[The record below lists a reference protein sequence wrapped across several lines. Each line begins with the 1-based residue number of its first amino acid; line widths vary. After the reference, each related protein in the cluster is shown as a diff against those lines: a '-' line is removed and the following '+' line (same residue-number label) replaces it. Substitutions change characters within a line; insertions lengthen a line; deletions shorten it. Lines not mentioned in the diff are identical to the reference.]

1 MAEHLPSLL
10 RKPTKEDMAEAAQPE
25 GPPEKFFPV
34 GMHIST
40 EEMEAMALNDVEIGE
55 ERILTGLV
63 RVKSVMSHESIGGKA
78 SKSVSLD
85 MIEGTT
91 APKPTKTSEEDRAK
105 TLFGGDE

>member
-10 RKPTKEDMAEAAQPE
+10 RVEKPDAQPDPSE
-25 GPPEKFFPV
+25 EPTKFFPV

-40 EEMEAMALNDVEIGE
+40 EEMEAMALNDAKIGE

-63 RVKSVMSHESIGGKA
+63 RVTSVSAHESIGGKA
-78 SKSVSLD
+78 RKSVSLD